1 MIINDVMDTIKPRL
15 VGLLDADY
23 KVLMYSGMLDI
34 IVALP
39 LTEAFLQTVPWK
51 GLDGLVFHHLEFIW
65 SVKYVRILY
74 NNCFIY

>member
-15 VGLLDADY
+15 EMILDANY

-39 LTEAFLQTVPWK
+39 LTEAFLDSLQWS
-51 GLDGLVFHHLEFIW
+51 GIDG
-65 SVKYVRILY
+65 
-74 NNCFIY
+74 

>member
-1 MIINDVMDTIKPRL
+1 MCTFVDQVEMMIINDFTDTIKPRL

-51 GLDGLVFHHLEFIW
+51 GLDG
-65 SVKYVRILY
+65 
-74 NNCFIY
+74 